1 MTNLEALITNIELC
15 SKADGYSTVTFPT
28 LKKLSVNDVLTGREL
43 ADVELDV
50 SFPCFPDVTTIWSSV
65 SKHVRQ
71 QLLQIKPQAVSVQ
84 GLGIFHIQKWLS
96 FENDEVLTFQRP
108 LFSLSRTVAQI
119 RELRSAF
126 VPVPDEIK
134 KVSVSYKNIH
144 SDVPYSEEVVQN
156 CMQET
161 LNFFYFILTNR
172 QDMDLIL
179 KDVGTLAIR
188 GTEVTMAFCE
198 DFLLSLNKSTYVVE
212 KLLTKKW
219 VISDKE
225 VALFP
230 SRFGRVY
237 QLPQFEIRAVPR
249 RASLTDKEILGEF
262 ESALSSMGIR
272 GNVSE

>member
-15 SKADGYSTVTFPT
+15 SKVDGCSRVTFPT
-28 LKKLSVNDVLTGREL
+28 LKKLSFTAVLAGREL
-43 ADVELDV
+43 ADFELDV
-50 SFPCFPDVTTIWSSV
+50 SSPCFPGVVTIWSSV

-71 QLLQIKPQAVSVQ
+71 QLLQEKPEAVSVT
-84 GLGIFHIQKWLS
+84 GLGTFHIQKWLS
-96 FENDEVLTFQRP
+96 FENGEVLTFRRP
-108 LFSLSRTVAQI
+108 LFSLSRTVADI
-119 RELRSAF
+119 RRLQYAS

-134 KVSVSYKNIH
+134 KVSVSYKKIH
-144 SDVPYSEEVVQN
+144 LDVPYSKEVVQN

-172 QDMDLIL
+172 EDTDFIL

-212 KLLTKKW
+212 KMLTKKW

-225 VALFP
+225 VTLSP
-230 SRFGRVY
+230 SCFGRVY
-237 QLPQFEIRAVPR
+237 QFPQFEMRTVPR
-249 RASLTDKEILGEF
+249 RAPVAVNEICTEF

-272 GNVSE
+272 GNVSD